1 MRAAKNKQNKQK
13 QPRNIFKLL
22 LVILAGMIL
31 FIIVLFFAAF
41 RMLQWAQEYGLID
54 VPAEAVTIEG
64 LGDIELSSGGF
75 EISTGGI
82 EISTGGIEQGA
93 ADANDMSDDEYQPAS
108 AIESI
113 QMEYF
118 MEES

>member
-22 LVILAGMIL
+22 LVILAGIIL

-41 RMLQWAQEYGLID
+41 RMLQWAQDYGLVD

-64 LGDIELSSGGF
+64 IGDIEIG
-75 EISTGGI
+75 TGGI
-82 EISTGGIEQGA
+82 EVGAGGIEQ
-93 ADANDMSDDEYQPAS
+93 DPVDMSGNEYRPAS

>member
-1 MRAAKNKQNKQK
+1 MRAAKNQQNKQK

-41 RMLQWAQEYGLID
+41 RMLQWAQDYGLID

-64 LGDIELSSGGF
+64 LGDIEL
-75 EISTGGI
+75 STGGI

-118 MEES
+118 MEEN

>member
-1 MRAAKNKQNKQK
+1 MRDNKRAEK

-41 RMLQWAQEYGLID
+41 RMLQWAQDYGLID

-64 LGDIELSSGGF
+64 IGDIEIG
-75 EISTGGI
+75 TGGI
-82 EISTGGIEQGA
+82 EVGGIAQEPV
-93 ADANDMSDDEYQPAS
+93 DMSGNEYQPAS

>member
-1 MRAAKNKQNKQK
+1 MRSAKNKQNKQK

-22 LVILAGMIL
+22 LVILAGMVL

-64 LGDIELSSGGF
+64 LGDIELS
-75 EISTGGI
+75 TGGI

-93 ADANDMSDDEYQPAS
+93 TDANDMSDDEYQPAS

>member
-1 MRAAKNKQNKQK
+1 MRSAKNKQNKQK

-41 RMLQWAQEYGLID
+41 RMLQWAQDYGLVD

-64 LGDIELSSGGF
+64 IGDIEIG
-75 EISTGGI
+75 TGGI
-82 EISTGGIEQGA
+82 EVGGIEQ
-93 ADANDMSDDEYQPAS
+93 DPVDMSGNEYRPAS

>member
-41 RMLQWAQEYGLID
+41 RMLQWAQDYGLVD

-64 LGDIELSSGGF
+64 IGDIEIGP
-75 EISTGGI
+75 GGI
-82 EISTGGIEQGA
+82 EVGAGGIEQ
-93 ADANDMSDDEYQPAS
+93 DPVDMSGNEYQPAS

>member
-1 MRAAKNKQNKQK
+1 MKSAKNKQK

-41 RMLQWAQEYGLID
+41 RMLQWAQDYGLVD

-64 LGDIELSSGGF
+64 IGDIEIGP
-75 EISTGGI
+75 GGI
-82 EISTGGIEQGA
+82 EVGSIEAGGIEQ
-93 ADANDMSDDEYQPAS
+93 DPVDMSGNEYQPAS

>member
-1 MRAAKNKQNKQK
+1 MRNNKRAEK

-41 RMLQWAQEYGLID
+41 RMLQWAQDYGLVD

-64 LGDIELSSGGF
+64 LGDIELS
-75 EISTGGI
+75 TGGI
-82 EISTGGIEQGA
+82 EISTGGVEVGAGGIEQ
-93 ADANDMSDDEYQPAS
+93 DPVDMSDDEYQPAS

-118 MEES
+118 MEEN

>member
-1 MRAAKNKQNKQK
+1 MRATKNQQNKQK
-13 QPRNIFKLL
+13 QPRNVFKLL
-22 LVILAGMIL
+22 LVILAGIIL

-64 LGDIELSSGGF
+64 LGDIELS
-75 EISTGGI
+75 TGGI

-93 ADANDMSDDEYQPAS
+93 TDANDMSDDEYQPAS

>member
-1 MRAAKNKQNKQK
+1 MRSKMRSDKRAEKK
-13 QPRNIFKLL
+13 PRNVFKLL

-31 FIIVLFFAAF
+31 FIIVLFIAAF
-41 RMLQWAQEYGLID
+41 RMLQWAQDYCLVD

-64 LGDIELSSGGF
+64 IGDIEIGP
-75 EISTGGI
+75 GGI
-82 EISTGGIEQGA
+82 EVGGIEAGGIDQDPA
-93 ADANDMSDDEYQPAS
+93 DMSGNEYRPES

>member
-1 MRAAKNKQNKQK
+1 MRSAKNKQNKQK

-22 LVILAGMIL
+22 LVILVGMIL

-41 RMLQWAQEYGLID
+41 RMLQWAQDYGLVD

-64 LGDIELSSGGF
+64 IGDIEIG
-75 EISTGGI
+75 TGGI
-82 EISTGGIEQGA
+82 EVGAGGIEQ
-93 ADANDMSDDEYQPAS
+93 DPVDMSGNEYQPAS